1 MGRTM
6 GEHSAFDLHWDE
18 RFKGLSEDWKV
29 IELVLPEGWQ
39 EAARLTGA
47 LRRARGF
54 RDAASLLRV
63 MLIHLVDGCSLRET
77 AFRARAAG
85 LTEVSDVALLERLR
99 GCGEWFRW
107 MVERMS
113 RRLSPTTPNV
123 GRRVLLA
130 DTSVVRELGAKGST
144 WQIQYLIDLST
155 LACEQLQIMTLPG
168 EGESLTRFEVQ
179 ANDILLVGR
188 ALALYNGVRYVIE
201 RGGDLIVRPNI
212 VSVLLEDEEGKEIAL
227 LSKLR
232 ELAVGEARD
241 LTAFMP
247 GDQGSIALRVCAVK
261 KSAQQMRKA
270 QDKVREIA
278 SRSQVNLQPGTLEA
292 AGYVVVLTT
301 LTQVSAQRILELY
314 RLCWQ
319 TELAF
324 RRLKSLLQLGHLK
337 RADQAGAKA
346 WLQGKLFV
354 ATLIESLVAVGE
366 RFSPWGYFL
375 YVDLGARLLSAP
387 TGDDACPP

>member
-1 MGRTM
+1 M
-6 GEHSAFDLHWDE
+6 GERSAVDLHWNE

-77 AFRARAAG
+77 AFRARVAG

-107 MVERMS
+107 MVEKMS
-113 RRLSPTTPNV
+113 RRLSPTTQDV
-123 GRRVLLA
+123 GRRVRLA
-130 DTSVVRELGAKGST
+130 DTSVVRELGATGST
-144 WQIQYLIDLST
+144 WQIQYMIDLST
-155 LACEQLQIMTLPG
+155 LACEQLQVMALPG
-168 EGESLTRFEVQ
+168 EGATLTRFEVQ
-179 ANDILLVGR
+179 ANDILLIER
-188 ALALYNGVRYVIE
+188 DLALHNGVRHVIE
-201 RGGDLIVRPNI
+201 RGGDLIIRPNI
-212 VSVLLEDEEGKEIAL
+212 VSVLLDDEEGKEMAL
-227 LSKLR
+227 LPKLR
-232 ELAVGEARD
+232 QLAVGETGD
-241 LTAFMP
+241 WTAFMP

-261 KSAQQMRKA
+261 KSAEQIRKA
-270 QDKVREIA
+270 QDKVRETA
-278 SRSQVNLQPGTLEA
+278 SRSQSNLQRGTLEA
-292 AGYVVVLTT
+292 AAYVAVLTT
-301 LTQVSAQRILELY
+301 LTKVSAQHVLELY
-314 RLCWQ
+314 RHCWQ
-319 TELAF
+319 TELTF
-324 RRLKSLLQLGHLK
+324 RRLKSILRLGHLK
-337 RADQAGAKA
+337 RTDPAGAKA

-375 YVDLGARLLSAP
+375 NADQGARLARR
-387 TGDDACPP
+387 GDDACPP